1 MNNDFVK
8 NDDGM
13 IINTRM
19 DDFDRYRMART
30 RAIRE
35 KALAERVDH
44 IEKDLVEIKSLLQ
57 KLYSRIS

>member
-1 MNNDFVK
+1 MSNDFVK

-30 RAIRE
+30 KAIKD
-35 KALAERVDH
+35 KALIERVDH

>member
-1 MNNDFVK
+1 MSTDFVK

-13 IINTRM
+13 IINTKI

-30 RAIRE
+30 KAIKD
-35 KALAERVDH
+35 KALVERVDQ

>member
-8 NDDGM
+8 TDDGM

-30 RAIRE
+30 KAIKD
-35 KALAERVDH
+35 KALIERVDH

>member
-8 NDDGM
+8 TDDGM
-13 IINTRM
+13 IINTKI

-30 RAIRE
+30 KAIKD
-35 KALAERVDH
+35 KALVERVDQ

-57 KLYSRIS
+57 KLSSRIS